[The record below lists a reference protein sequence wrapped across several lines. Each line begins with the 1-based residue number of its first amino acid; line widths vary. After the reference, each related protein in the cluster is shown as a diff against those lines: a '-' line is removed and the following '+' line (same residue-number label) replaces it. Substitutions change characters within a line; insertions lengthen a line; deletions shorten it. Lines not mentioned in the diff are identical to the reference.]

1 MIFFFSEGKIKDSE
15 LTDIHSVDGE
25 TFHSPLNTKG
35 TSYMHIQTS
44 SCPSINSLFLSFVFF
59 LKANGFIM
67 KLVIIVFVLL
77 VSKKKKLG
85 I

>member
-1 MIFFFSEGKIKDSE
+1 MTKVMIFFSEGKIKEPE

-44 SCPSINSLFLSFVFF
+44 NSLFF
-59 LKANGFIM
+59 KANGFIM
-67 KLVIIVFVLL
+67 KVFSIVL
-77 VSKKKKLG
+77 SSCKQEKKLG